1 MNKLNE
7 TLGRFLKSIEDLER
21 IEIDNAL
28 SNFPTEERNDYKTTM
43 NAFLNS
49 TELINIKNF
58 AKRLESV

>member
-49 TELINIKNF
+49 AELINIKNF